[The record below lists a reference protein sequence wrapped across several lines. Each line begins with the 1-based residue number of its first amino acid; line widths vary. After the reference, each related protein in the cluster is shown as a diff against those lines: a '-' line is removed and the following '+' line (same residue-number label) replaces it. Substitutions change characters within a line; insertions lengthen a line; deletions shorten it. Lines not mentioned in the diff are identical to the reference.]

1 MGCGCK
7 KRNQEAPAQ
16 PAPATIRLTEVMT
29 PVPTSIPVAPSSP
42 STPNQ

>member
-1 MGCGCK
+1 MACGCK
-7 KRNQEAPAQ
+7 KKNQEAPAQ

-29 PVPTSIPVAPSSP
+29 PAPTSIPTAP